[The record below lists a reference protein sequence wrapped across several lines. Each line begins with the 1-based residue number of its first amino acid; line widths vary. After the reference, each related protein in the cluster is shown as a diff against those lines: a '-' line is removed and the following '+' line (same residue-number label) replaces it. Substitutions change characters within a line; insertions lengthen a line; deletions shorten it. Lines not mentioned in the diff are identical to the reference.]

1 MVRVSAHRGPLARVA
16 VPLALVSALS
26 TVLLAAGCGAATSGR
41 AGLPTGSVTPG
52 TCKLKT
58 TAEEVVA
65 LSDTSPAVPC
75 STPHTLQAY
84 ALGRLDPAVAAL
96 GPDRPVSEIL
106 TARDGDVCP
115 LTVRDFL
122 GAEPLDSQWG
132 LSVFAKYPT
141 RAEWRGGERTVVCDL
156 VVSAPTGVVPA
167 LSVSLEGALR
177 HDDSARF
184 RLCSRGADLL
194 TCDQPHTAER
204 AGDVPV
210 GDPSGEEAACTA
222 NGLAYTR
229 SAAPQGWRP
238 TVVHRDG
245 AAQCWLT
252 ALDGQRTGTLRGGLV
267 AR

>member
-1 MVRVSAHRGPLARVA
+1 MVRVSAHRGLLARVA
-16 VPLALVSALS
+16 VPLAVLG
-26 TVLLAAGCGAATSGR
+26 VLLTAGCGAATS
-41 AGLPTGSVTPG
+41 AGAELPTGSVTVG

-75 STPHTLQAY
+75 TRPHTLQTY

-96 GPDRPVSEIL
+96 GPERPVSEIL
-106 TARDGDVCP
+106 TARNADVCP
-115 LTVRDFL
+115 LTVRGFL
-122 GAEPLDSQWG
+122 GADPLDSQWG

-141 RAEWRGGERTVVCDL
+141 RAEWRRGERTVVCDL
-156 VVSAPTGVVPA
+156 VADAPVGVVPT
-167 LSVSLEGALR
+167 LGVSLEGVLR

-184 RLCSRGADLL
+184 RLCSRDERLL

-204 AGDVPV
+204 AGDVPA
-210 GDPSGEEAACTA
+210 GDAAGEEAACTA

-252 ALDGQRTGTLRGGLV
+252 ALEGPRTGTLRGGLV